1 MSALGKGAV
10 MLLGIN
16 LIHRLVADG
25 NRTQDFLFP
34 EEGRKLTNGH
44 SICKAHISMVMLHE
58 IKRHLLQP

>member
-25 NRTQDFLFP
+25 NRIQDFLLP
-34 EEGRKLTNGH
+34 EEGRKLTHGH
-44 SICKAHISMVMLHE
+44 SICKSHISMDMLHE
-58 IKRHLLQP
+58 TKRHL